1 MIKSRL
7 SGSHQKHE
15 LTLSGSHQNPSL
27 MPDTNPL
34 SGSFPPQ
41 PWDSHCVLNA
51 AKSECRRNCGR
62 ELFSRGERGRRGGC
76 ASAAGGGERGSLVEV
91 LWKFDGLL
99 SGKCLAANCT
109 LTTAPKSQPD
119 TYQAVCKPRQIGT
132 YRAVKLF
139 CGSFE
144 NTLVNGKP

>member
-76 ASAAGGGERGSLVEV
+76 ASATGGGERGSLVEV
-91 LWKFDGLL
+91 DGLL
-99 SGKCLAANCT
+99 SGKCDSKSAPNLLQRFWREGWMFNKTIQKLKGTNSSSNRANF
-109 LTTAPKSQPD
+109 A
-119 TYQAVCKPRQIGT
+119 R
-132 YRAVKLF
+132 
-139 CGSFE
+139 
-144 NTLVNGKP
+144 